1 MVLGGRG
8 GGTGMTFFFGLGR
21 TEAVGGFENE
31 LMAKGGGGGGGGGW
45 EGGETDGLSGF
56 NSITSWKKFLKK

>member
-31 LMAKGGGGGGGGGW
+31 LMAKGGGGGGGGG
-45 EGGETDGLSGF
+45 
-56 NSITSWKKFLKK
+56 